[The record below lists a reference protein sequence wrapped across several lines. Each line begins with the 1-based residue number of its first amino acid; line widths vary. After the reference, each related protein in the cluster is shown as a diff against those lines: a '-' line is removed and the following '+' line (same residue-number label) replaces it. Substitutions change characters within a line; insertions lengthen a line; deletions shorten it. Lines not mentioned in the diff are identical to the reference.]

1 MPDVMIASAT
11 RTAIG
16 SFGGKLRD
24 VPPTELGAIVVREA
38 LSRADVEPADVGDVV
53 FGNVIHT
60 EPKDMYLARVV
71 ALNGGIEP
79 KTPCLTVNRLCG
91 SGLQAII
98 SAAQHLMLGD
108 AEIAVAGGAESM
120 SRAPHATGGIRTGQR
135 MGDLKITDMM
145 LGALNDPFGH
155 GHMGVTGEN
164 VARRWQ
170 VSRADQDALALE
182 SQRRAANAIREG
194 RFASQ
199 ITGVKVRVGREE
211 TMFNTDEHVKPN
223 TDMDGLRALKS
234 AFGKEGTVTA
244 GNASGI
250 NDGAAA
256 LVLMTEAEAKR
267 RGAKPMARI
276 VGYGHAGVEADVMG
290 IGPVDAVR
298 KLLARTGLKISDF
311 DVIESNEAFA
321 AQACAVAREL
331 GFPSERTN
339 PNGGAIALGHPVG
352 ATGAI
357 LVTKAVY
364 ELARTGGR
372 YGLITMCI
380 GGGQGIALA
389 VENKKQ

>member
-1 MPDVMIASAT
+1 MPDVMIVSAT

-16 SFGGKLRD
+16 SFAGKLRD
-24 VPPTELGAIVVREA
+24 IPPTELGAIVVREA
-38 LSRADVEPADVGDVV
+38 LRRAKIEPGDVGDVV

-71 ALNGGIEP
+71 ALNGGIEA

-91 SGLQAII
+91 SGLQAIV

-108 AEIAVAGGAESM
+108 ADIAVAGGAESM
-120 SRAPHATGGIRTGQR
+120 SRAPHSTNAIRTGQK
-135 MGDLKITDMM
+135 MGALTVTDMM
-145 LGALNDPFGH
+145 LGALHDPFGH

-194 RFASQ
+194 RFANQ
-199 ITGVKVRVGREE
+199 ITGVKVRSGREE
-211 TMFNTDEHVKPN
+211 VMFNTDEHAKPN
-223 TDMDGLRALKS
+223 TDMDGLRALKP
-234 AFGKEGTVTA
+234 AFDKEGTVTA

-256 LVLMTEAEAKR
+256 LVLMSEDEAKR
-267 RGAKPMARI
+267 RNAKSMARI

-298 KLLARTGLKISDF
+298 KLLARTGLKIS
-311 DVIESNEAFA
+311 
-321 AQACAVAREL
+321 
-331 GFPSERTN
+331 
-339 PNGGAIALGHPVG
+339 
-352 ATGAI
+352 
-357 LVTKAVY
+357 
-364 ELARTGGR
+364 
-372 YGLITMCI
+372 
-380 GGGQGIALA
+380 
-389 VENKKQ
+389 

>member
-1 MPDVMIASAT
+1 MTHVMIVGAA

-24 VPPTELGAIVVREA
+24 VPPTELGALVVREA
-38 LSRADVEPADVGDVV
+38 LRRAEVDPKDVGDVV

-71 ALNGGIEP
+71 ALNGGIEA

-91 SGLQAII
+91 SGLQAIV

-108 AEIAVAGGAESM
+108 ADIAVAGGAESM
-120 SRAPHATGGIRTGQR
+120 SRAPHSTNAIRTGQK
-135 MGDLKITDMM
+135 MGALRVTDMM
-145 LGALNDPFGH
+145 LGALHDPFGH

-170 VSRADQDALALE
+170 VTRADQDALALE
-182 SQRRAANAIREG
+182 SQRRAAKAIREG

-199 ITGVKVRVGREE
+199 ITGVKVRSGREE
-211 TMFNTDEHVKPN
+211 TIFDTDEHVKPA
-223 TDMDGLRALKS
+223 TDMAGLSVLKPV
-234 AFGKEGTVTA
+234 FDKEGTVTA
-244 GNASGI
+244 GNSSGI

-256 LVLMTEAEAKR
+256 VVLMIEEELKR
-267 RGAKPMARI
+267 RQAKPMGRV
-276 VGYGHAGVEADVMG
+276 VGYAHAGVPADVMG
-290 IGPVDAVR
+290 VGPIDAVR
-298 KLLARTGLKISDF
+298 KLLERTRMKVSDF

-331 GFPSERTN
+331 GFPEERTN

-357 LVTKAVY
+357 LVTKALY
-364 ELARTGGR
+364 ELARASGR

-389 VENKKQ
+389 VENVA

>member
-1 MPDVMIASAT
+1 MSQVMIVSAT

-16 SFGGKLRD
+16 SFGGKLHD
-24 VPPTELGAIVVREA
+24 MPPTELGAIVVREA
-38 LSRADVEPADVGDVV
+38 LRRAEIDPSDVGDVV

-71 ALNGGIEP
+71 AINGGIHP

-91 SGLQAII
+91 SGLEAIV

-108 AEIAVAGGAESM
+108 ADIAVAGGAESM
-120 SRAPHATGGIRTGQR
+120 SRAPHSTNAIRTGKK
-135 MGDLKITDMM
+135 MGDLTVTDMM

-170 VSRADQDALALE
+170 ITRGDQDALALE
-182 SQRRAANAIREG
+182 SQRRAAKAISEG

-199 ITGVKVRVGREE
+199 ITGVKVRSGREE
-211 TMFNTDEHVKPN
+211 TIFDTDEHVKLT
-223 TDMDGLRALKS
+223 TDMAALSALKP
-234 AFGKEGTVTA
+234 AFDKEGTVTA
-244 GNASGI
+244 GNSSGI

-256 LVLMTEAEAKR
+256 VVLVTEDELKR
-267 RGAKPMARI
+267 RRVKPMGRI
-276 VGYGHAGVEADVMG
+276 VGYAHAGVPADVMG
-290 IGPVDAVR
+290 VGPIDAVR
-298 KLLARTGLKISDF
+298 KLLDRTGLKVSDF

-331 GFPSERTN
+331 GFPAERTN

-357 LVTKAVY
+357 LVIKALY
-364 ELARTGGR
+364 ELARISGR

-389 VENKKQ
+389 VESMN

>member
-1 MPDVMIASAT
+1 MRRILIVSAT

-24 VPPTELGAIVVREA
+24 IPPTELGAIVVREG
-38 LSRADVEPADVGDVV
+38 LRRADTDPAEVGDVV

-71 ALNGGIEP
+71 ALNGGIQP

-91 SGLQAII
+91 SGLQAIV

-108 AEIAVAGGAESM
+108 ADIAVAGGAESM
-120 SRAPHATGGIRTGQR
+120 SRAPHSTNAIRTGQK
-135 MGDLKITDMM
+135 MGAVAITDMM
-145 LGALNDPFGH
+145 LGALHDPFGH

-170 VSRADQDALALE
+170 ITRADQDAMAIE
-182 SQRRAANAIREG
+182 SQRRAANAISEG

-199 ITGVKVRVGREE
+199 ITGVRVRTGREE
-211 TMFNTDEHVKPN
+211 TIFDTDEHVKPG
-223 TDMDGLRALKS
+223 TDMAGLSALKPV
-234 AFGKEGTVTA
+234 FDKEGTVTA
-244 GNASGI
+244 GNSSGI

-256 LVLMTEAEAKR
+256 VVLMTEEELKR
-267 RGAKPMARI
+267 RQAKPMARI
-276 VGYGHAGVEADVMG
+276 VGYAHAGVDAEVMG
-290 IGPVDAVR
+290 VGPIDAVR
-298 KLLARTGLKISDF
+298 KLLDRTGMKVGDF

-331 GFPSERTN
+331 GFPAERTN

-357 LVTKAVY
+357 LLTKALY
-364 ELARTGGR
+364 ELERMSGR
-372 YGLITMCI
+372 YGLVTMCI

-389 VENKKQ
+389 VENLK